1 MADIRDQKLLYH
13 LTALDNLP
21 SIFSDG
27 LKARAH
33 VVAFRD
39 VADHQIIEKRKSFG
53 LEGFVPFHWFAK
65 NPFDGS
71 VQIAHRN
78 KPFVLITVHRAL
90 AQREGWKIIPRHPLS
105 NDEIELL
112 DYAKGFDAIDW
123 PTMNKRDYLDPISKS
138 VCMAECLSPKA
149 VPVSSFCK
157 IFVPSPDIERIVMDE
172 TAELEQAIDVVVN
185 ENMFLK

>member
-138 VCMAECLSPKA
+138 VCMAKA

-157 IFVPSPDIERIVMDE
+157 IFVPSPDIERLVMDE